1 MDNSTDFGI
10 DSRIVDDSLSAV
22 IDEDTR
28 ARMWASTV
36 SILARGPIAEPA
48 VDTAIGLALG
58 YVQSGKTSSM
68 ATLIAQAADQGY
80 RVIVALL
87 GGTNILLEQNQTR
100 IREALQID
108 QRTDYRWIVEEN
120 PKGRA
125 GGASIKEWLERQ
137 RVVFVPVLKHAGR
150 IRGIATA
157 LSHIDLA
164 DLPVLIVDDEADQ
177 ASLNTKAGESESTTY
192 SAIGELR
199 AAAPRHLY
207 VQYTATP
214 YAPLL
219 LEPDDRLLP
228 EFVEFLSPGPG
239 YIGGREFFVDHA
251 DVVVRNVPA
260 LEEQPATDPPSELPE
275 SLETALGSF
284 IAGSALL
291 LGADP
296 GAAPVSM
303 LVHSTQRTTI
313 QDRYHHLIKKIVA
326 SWRDVAGSANSPNDL
341 PTEIRE
347 ERDRLV
353 RVGAP
358 DLDDDQFLKLVRSVL
373 TEVTPW
379 LVNSVSQQD
388 SVNWRQAPI
397 HVLVGGNKLDRGFT
411 VEGLTV
417 TYMNRPTS
425 PQADTMEQRA
435 RAFGYRRD
443 QLPYCQFF
451 ATKRT
456 VNVLRDVVFTEYDL
470 RAKLQDHIESGG
482 TVSSWANEI
491 GLLLPA
497 DTRPTR
503 PNVVQA
509 LSRTG
514 TGWHSLR
521 RPALS
526 EHSRKHNENLVL
538 NLGLVD
544 APHVDYGRQKHRTL
558 YVPLGQLIS
567 DLIEPW
573 ETLSYS
579 PGWRQEDILDALV
592 RNPHQDAAVPVL
604 LMDDDG
610 RVRTRK
616 WDDGLGFV
624 NLFQGRDVNPK
635 SGQPFYPGDRAIPDV
650 ENQPD
655 TVVVQVHRVQRRN
668 RNDGFEIFAPAIYL
682 GQRAIVTRSE

>member
-1 MDNSTDFGI
+1 MDNTADFGV
-10 DSRIVDDSLSAV
+10 DSLIVDNSLSAM
-22 IDEDTR
+22 IDEQTR
-28 ARMWASTV
+28 ARMWAATE
-36 SILARGPIAEPA
+36 SILTRGPIAEPA

-68 ATLIAQAADQGY
+68 STLIAKAADQGY

-87 GGTNILLEQNQTR
+87 GGTNILLEQNQNR
-100 IREALQID
+100 IRETLQID
-108 QRTDYRWIVEEN
+108 QRSDYRWIVEEN

-125 GGASIKEWLERQ
+125 GGASIKDWLERD
-137 RVVFVPVLKHAGR
+137 RVVLIPVLKHAGR
-150 IRGIATA
+150 IRGVADA
-157 LSHIDLA
+157 LSHIDLQDA
-164 DLPVLIVDDEADQ
+164 PVLIVDDEADQ

-239 YIGGREFFVDHA
+239 YVGGREFFIDFA
-251 DVVVRNVPA
+251 DIVVRNVPA
-260 LEEQPATDPPSELPE
+260 LEEQPATQLPSELPE
-275 SLETALGSF
+275 SLEKALGSF
-284 IAGSALL
+284 IAGAALL

-303 LVHSTQRTTI
+303 LVHSTQRTNI

-326 SWRDVAGSANSPNDL
+326 SWRELAVSAETPEDL
-341 PTEIRE
+341 PREIRD

-353 RVGAP
+353 GVRAP
-358 DLDDDQFLKLVRSVL
+358 DLSDDQFVEGVRSVL
-373 TEVTPW
+373 AEVTPW

-388 SVNWRQAPI
+388 NVNWRQAPVHI
-397 HVLVGGNKLDRGFT
+397 LVGGSKLDRGFT

-425 PQADTMEQRA
+425 PQLDTMEQRA
-435 RAFGYRRD
+435 RAFGYRLD
-443 QLPYCQFF
+443 LLPYCQFF

-470 RAKLQDHIESGG
+470 RAKLQDHVEAGG
-482 TVSSWANEI
+482 TISSWGKEI

-526 EHSRKHNENLVL
+526 DRARSHNE
-538 NLGLVD
+538 GLVVNVGLLE
-544 APHVDYGRQKHRTL
+544 APLVDYGRVQHRTL
-558 YVPLGQLIS
+558 HLSLARVLS
-567 DLIEPW
+567 ELIEPW

-579 PGWRQEDILDALV
+579 PGWRQDEILDALT
-592 RNPHQDAAVPVL
+592 RNPHQDALVPVL
-604 LMDDDG
+604 LLDDNG
-610 RVRTRK
+610 SARTRK

-635 SGQPFYPGDRAIPDV
+635 SGEPFYPGDRAIPDV
-650 ENQPD
+650 ENQPE
-655 TVVVQVHRVQRRN
+655 TVVVQVHRVKRRN
-668 RNDGFEIFAPAIYL
+668 REDGFEIFAPAVYL
-682 GQRAIVTRSE
+682 GERAIVTRR

>member
-1 MDNSTDFGI
+1 MDDIADFGV
-10 DSRIVDDSLSAV
+10 DSLIVDGSLSAM
-22 IDEDTR
+22 IDEQTR
-28 ARMWASTV
+28 GRMWAASE

-48 VDTAIGLALG
+48 IDTALGLALG

-68 ATLIAQAADQGY
+68 TTLIAKAADQGY

-87 GGTNILLEQNQTR
+87 GGTNILLEQNQNR
-100 IREALQID
+100 IRETLKID
-108 QRTDYRWIVEEN
+108 QRSDYRWIVEEN

-125 GGASIKEWLERQ
+125 GGASIKDWLDRN
-137 RVVFVPVLKHAGR
+137 RVVLIPVLKHAGR
-150 IRGIATA
+150 IRGVADA
-157 LSHIDLA
+157 LSRIDLA
-164 DLPVLIVDDEADQ
+164 DAPVLIVDDEADQ

-228 EFVEFLSPGPG
+228 EFVEFLSTGPG
-239 YIGGREFFVDHA
+239 YVGGREFFVDFS
-251 DVVVRNVPA
+251 DVVVRHVSA
-260 LEEQPATDPPSELPE
+260 LEEQPSTELPSELPE
-275 SLETALGSF
+275 SLERALGSF
-284 IAGSALL
+284 IAGTALL

-303 LVHSTQRTTI
+303 LVHSTQRTNI

-326 SWRDVAGSANSPNDL
+326 SWRERARSAKGPADL
-341 PTEIRE
+341 PYEIRE

-353 RVGAP
+353 GVRAP
-358 DLDDDQFLKLVRSVL
+358 DLSDDQFVEGVRNVL
-373 TEVTPW
+373 AEVTPW
-379 LVNSVSQQD
+379 LVNSVSEQD
-388 SVNWRQAPI
+388 NVNWRQAPVHI
-397 HVLVGGNKLDRGFT
+397 LVGGSKLDRGFT

-425 PQADTMEQRA
+425 PQIDTMEQRA
-435 RAFGYRRD
+435 RAFGYRLEL
-443 QLPYCQFF
+443 LPYCQFF

-456 VNVLRDVVFTEYDL
+456 VNLLRDVVFTEYDL
-470 RAKLQDHIESGG
+470 RAKLQDHVEEGG
-482 TVSSWANEI
+482 SISSWAQEI

-497 DTRPTR
+497 DSRPTR

-526 EHSRKHNENLVL
+526 NQARSHNESLVA
-538 NLGLVD
+538 NIGLFD
-544 APHVDYGRQKHRTL
+544 APHAGYGRLQHRTL
-558 YVPLGQLIS
+558 RLPLGQVLS
-567 DLIEPW
+567 EMIEPW

-579 PGWRQEDILDALV
+579 PGWRHDEILDALT
-592 RNPHQDAAVPVL
+592 RNPHQDALVPVL
-604 LMDDDG
+604 LLDDEG
-610 RVRTRK
+610 SARLRK
-616 WDDGLGFV
+616 WDDGVGFV
-624 NLFQGRDVNPK
+624 NLFQGRDVAPK
-635 SGQPFYPGDRAIPDV
+635 PGEPFYPGDRAIPDV
-650 ENQPD
+650 ENEPE
-655 TVVVQVHRVQRRN
+655 TVVVQVHRVRRRN
-668 RNDGFEIFAPAIYL
+668 LEDGFEILAPAIYL
-682 GQRAIVTRSE
+682 GQRAIVTRSK